1 MTGSAKSGID
11 SLPGFRCASPG
22 LQTYCR
28 SSPRK
33 RGPIIRF
40 VSYRAA
46 RSHNR
51 LDTAH
56 GSPLEPVIG
65 PRIARTRWG
74 GRRSKVSAPASDLV
88 PLCCFLA
95 DLPARGCDLGGLARR
110 RRNLRRFRR
119 PQTADRVRDLAAG
132 ELPALPVEVEDDAV

>member
-51 LDTAH
+51 LDTAY

-65 PRIARTRWG
+65 PRIARTRWR
-74 GRRSKVSAPASDLV
+74 GRRSKVSAPPGDLV

-95 DLPARGCDLGGLARR
+95 DLLARR
-110 RRNLRRFRR
+110 RRNLRRLRR
-119 PQTADRVRDLAAG
+119 PQTPDRVLDLAAG